1 MLIQELK
8 HNIQYVVTKLTLNFI
23 SNINICTNEKL
34 INIQNS
40 VPMLQKYNLNSASK
54 YEDLPMQDNGYKLF
68 FCLFACLGADSR
80 IYLYLPN
87 LLYFYI
93 PLFLL
98 NPFPLPKEERQK
110 GREKERG
117 EERNP

>member
-1 MLIQELK
+1 MKNLSIYKILYQCYK
-8 HNIQYVVTKLTLNFI
+8 NITSILHQNMKIYQCKI
-23 SNINICTNEKL
+23 MGINC
-34 INIQNS
+34 
-40 VPMLQKYNLNSASK
+40 
-54 YEDLPMQDNGYKLF
+54 F
-68 FCLFACLGADSR
+68 FVCLFACLGADSR